1 MIRKSRW
8 NTGVS
13 SLVSLVAVLVV
24 ACPPAHAQVKPFK
37 VTGGGVASKGLPLAV
52 DVPAPHWAVG
62 QATELGNYVGS
73 GFFEIDQ
80 FTGPLSGDFSSAVP
94 FVFTAANGD
103 DLAFDYAGTVE
114 LFPTPDGRAV
124 AVFVATFTPAL
135 DLCTGRFA
143 KVIGGSFVMT
153 AITEPFVLG
162 STDPTRY
169 TWSGEGTLE
178 FRKGK

>member
-1 MIRKSRW
+1 MFQTSRIAAL
-8 NTGVS
+8 TACTLALAFAS
-13 SLVSLVAVLVV
+13 SRAD
-24 ACPPAHAQVKPFK
+24 AQVKPFK

-73 GFFEIDQ
+73 GFFQVDQ